1 MNTGTKSKKSIKWN
15 LTIYREFSQSNI
27 SNKTRENEEQH
38 LTLSLGFAGNDKK
51 KKKRKKKKKKG
62 ILMAFSK
69 GKEGIFTSK
78 KLPAPL
84 AAADLIR
91 VRPTNKA
98 LLGL

>member
-1 MNTGTKSKKSIKWN
+1 
-15 LTIYREFSQSNI
+15 
-27 SNKTRENEEQH
+27 
-38 LTLSLGFAGNDKK
+38 
-51 KKKRKKKKKKG
+51 
-62 ILMAFSK
+62 MAFSK

>member
-1 MNTGTKSKKSIKWN
+1 LKNTGTESKKSIKWN

-27 SNKTRENEEQH
+27 SNKTWENEEQH
-38 LTLSLGFAGNDKK
+38 LTLLGFAGNDK
-51 KKKRKKKKKKG
+51 KKKKKKG